1 MFSYRFIG
9 ASVGN
14 CAGIVGCEQA
24 PDCVK
29 SKLQLAKLWQKTV
42 YFEGGER
49 RLSALNALNTFST
62 ELAHATKD
70 VIEQGDKFI
79 TIGGDHSCAVGTW
92 SGVHAAA
99 GEFGLI
105 WIDAH
110 MDAHTT
116 ESSHSGNLH
125 GMPVA
130 ALMGYG
136 DDKMTKILS
145 DNPKLKPENVV
156 LIGIRSFEEPEQA
169 ILKSL
174 GVKVFMME
182 DVHGLGFN
190 YCFNSAINH
199 FKSKEIPFGISF
211 DLDGLDPQYIE
222 ALGTP
227 VEDGILLPEVLSSF
241 KEMPKEQLL
250 GVEITEYNPTL
261 DHDDKG
267 GDVIANIIAA
277 ITEDNSFLSE
287 DNGEFASLSRL
298 SHLKYVDFC

>member
-1 MFSYRFIG
+1 MSNYRFLG

-14 CAGIVGCEQA
+14 CAGIIGCEQA
-24 PDCVK
+24 PDHVK
-29 SKLQLAKLWQKTV
+29 RKLKLELLWQKTV
-42 YFEGGER
+42 YFEGEER

-62 ELAHATKD
+62 ELAHATKNI
-70 VIEQGDKFI
+70 VEQGDKFI

-92 SGVHAAA
+92 SGVYAAM
-99 GEFGLI
+99 GEFGLV

-136 DDKMTKILS
+136 NDKMTKILS
-145 DNPKLKPENVV
+145 DNPKLKPENIV

-182 DVHGLGFN
+182 DVHAFGFKH
-190 YCFNSAINH
+190 CFDSAIDH
-199 FKSKEIPFGISF
+199 FKSKDIPFGISF

-241 KEMPKEQLL
+241 QEMPKEQLL
-250 GVEITEYNPTL
+250 GIEVTEYNPTL
-261 DHDDKG
+261 DHNDKG
-267 GDVIANIIAA
+267 VDVIANIITA
-277 ITEDNSFLSE
+277 ITENDGFLSE
-287 DNGEFASLSRL
+287 DNGEATSLS
-298 SHLKYVDFC
+298 V

>member
-1 MFSYRFIG
+1 MSSYRFIG

-24 PDCVK
+24 PDRVK
-29 SKLQLAKLWQKTV
+29 TKLQLEQLWQKTV
-42 YFEGGER
+42 YFEGSQR
-49 RLSALNALNTFST
+49 RLLALNALNTFST
-62 ELAHATKD
+62 ELAQVTKN

-92 SGVHAAA
+92 SGVHAAT

-174 GVKVFMME
+174 GVQVFMME
-182 DVHGLGFN
+182 DVHALGFKH
-190 YCFNSAINH
+190 CFDSAMKH

-211 DLDGLDPQYIE
+211 DLDGLDPQYLD

-227 VEDGILLPEVLSSF
+227 VEDGVSLPDVLASF
-241 KEMPKEQLL
+241 KDMPKEQLIGL
-250 GVEITEYNPTL
+250 EITEYNPTL
-261 DHDDKG
+261 DHNDKG
-267 GDVIANIIAA
+267 VEVMANIIAA
-277 ITEDNSFLSE
+277 ITENDSFLSE
-287 DNGEFASLSRL
+287 NNGEFASL
-298 SHLKYVDFC
+298 FI

>member
-1 MFSYRFIG
+1 MLMSSYRFIG

-24 PDCVK
+24 PDRVK
-29 SKLQLAKLWQKTV
+29 TKLQLEQLWQKTV
-42 YFEGGER
+42 YFEGSQR
-49 RLSALNALNTFST
+49 RLLALNALNTFST
-62 ELAHATKD
+62 ELAQVTKN

-92 SGVHAAA
+92 SGVHAAT

-174 GVKVFMME
+174 GVQVFMME
-182 DVHGLGFN
+182 DVHALGFKH
-190 YCFNSAINH
+190 CFDSAMKH

-211 DLDGLDPQYIE
+211 DLDGLDPQYLD

-227 VEDGILLPEVLSSF
+227 VEDGVSLPDVLASF
-241 KEMPKEQLL
+241 KDMPKEQLIGL
-250 GVEITEYNPTL
+250 EITEYNPTL
-261 DHDDKG
+261 DHNDKG
-267 GDVIANIIAA
+267 VEVMANIIAA
-277 ITEDNSFLSE
+277 ITENDSFLSE
-287 DNGEFASLSRL
+287 NNGEFASL
-298 SHLKYVDFC
+298 FI

>member
-1 MFSYRFIG
+1 MSSYRFIG

-24 PDCVK
+24 PDRVK
-29 SKLQLAKLWQKTV
+29 TKLQLEQLWQKTV
-42 YFEGGER
+42 YFEGSQR
-49 RLSALNALNTFST
+49 RLLALNALNTFST
-62 ELAHATKD
+62 ELAQVTKN

-92 SGVHAAA
+92 SGVHAAT

-174 GVKVFMME
+174 GVQVFMME
-182 DVHGLGFN
+182 DVHALGFKH
-190 YCFNSAINH
+190 CFDSAMKH

-211 DLDGLDPQYIE
+211 DLDGLDPQYLD

-227 VEDGILLPEVLSSF
+227 VEDGVSLPDVLASF
-241 KEMPKEQLL
+241 KDMPKEQLIGL
-250 GVEITEYNPTL
+250 EITEYNPTL
-261 DHDDKG
+261 DHNDKG
-267 GDVIANIIAA
+267 IEVMANIIAA
-277 ITEDNSFLSE
+277 ITENDSFLSE
-287 DNGEFASLSRL
+287 NNGEFASL
-298 SHLKYVDFC
+298 FI